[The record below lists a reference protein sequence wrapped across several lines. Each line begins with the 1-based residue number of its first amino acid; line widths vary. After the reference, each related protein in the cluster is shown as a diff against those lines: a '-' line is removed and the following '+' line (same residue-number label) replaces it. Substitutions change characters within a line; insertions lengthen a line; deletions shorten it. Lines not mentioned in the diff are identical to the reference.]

1 MKIAYLA
8 PELPALSATFVYN
21 EILQLESLGTQVVP
35 FSVHKAKSNIKEVR
49 VQALVQKTLN
59 LYAQSNLSVIT
70 VNIQMLFTHPVR
82 YIKTLGLL
90 CGDMWQVGLFSRTA
104 FGLGYRMMY
113 AASLAK
119 HLMHNKCDHLHIHFA
134 HIPTDI
140 GMYAASLSEIPYSV
154 TAHANDIYER
164 GWLLKQKVERSAF
177 FATISEFNK
186 QYLATKG
193 VALGKVKIIRCGV
206 DPAQFSPRQGFTSG
220 DTIKIGVVGRL
231 VEKKG
236 IDTLINATSIL
247 KQQGVDVEL
256 NIVGSGPLEAELMAL
271 SESKKLN
278 SKDIVFF
285 GAMPH
290 KKVAEFI
297 TSLDV
302 FVLSCQIDGNGDMDG
317 IPVVLMEA
325 MLSGVPV
332 ISTQVSGIPE
342 LVIDRSTGLLVKAND
357 EAALAK
363 AIYCMI
369 TDETLRAE
377 IIQNAIVKVS
387 HDFSLAINT
396 RRLHFLFL
404 NATNE
409 GA

>member
-1 MKIAYLA
+1 
-8 PELPALSATFVYN
+8 
-21 EILQLESLGTQVVP
+21 
-35 FSVHKAKSNIKEVR
+35 
-49 VQALVQKTLN
+49 
-59 LYAQSNLSVIT
+59 
-70 VNIQMLFTHPVR
+70 
-82 YIKTLGLL
+82 
-90 CGDMWQVGLFSRTA
+90 
-104 FGLGYRMMY
+104 
-113 AASLAK
+113 
-119 HLMHNKCDHLHIHFA
+119 
-134 HIPTDI
+134 
-140 GMYAASLSEIPYSV
+140 
-154 TAHANDIYER
+154 
-164 GWLLKQKVERSAF
+164 
-177 FATISEFNK
+177 
-186 QYLATKG
+186 
-193 VALGKVKIIRCGV
+193 
-206 DPAQFSPRQGFTSG
+206 
-220 DTIKIGVVGRL
+220 
-231 VEKKG
+231 
-236 IDTLINATSIL
+236 
-247 KQQGVDVEL
+247 
-256 NIVGSGPLEAELMAL
+256 
-271 SESKKLN
+271 
-278 SKDIVFF
+278 
-285 GAMPH
+285 MPH

-396 RRLHFLFL
+396 RRLHSLFL

-409 GA
+409 GV